1 MKTSLF
7 VVAVLGACIG
17 RSSSAY
23 EIESHAYLSEVALRA
38 TTLATSPLKRAA
50 IDLRYALNDDRQKFV
65 DTKSNLG
72 TVLELIRQGARYED
86 DVLALPPRPLHH
98 FFDPATGKGLSIDP
112 LQYVGI
118 LPASVVLLIAGVNAT
133 NQASPDWALDSSM
146 TNNFSRKAL
155 SNFMYDAYLKP
166 TKAERDAATGRMFET
181 LGRLL
186 HHVQDMAQPQHVRN
200 DAHLHFELLE
210 QMCPIPPTPG
220 LEDPVC
226 PLYRALRAPSLYEQ
240 WTKSLPAASLPM
252 TGYQPVYGPTDW
264 AMFSHPRRFWT
275 HNGKGMAD
283 FTYRNFFSAG
293 TMRRSPPTTGTAFDM
308 RARDLCAGAVPP
320 CEVANLDHFVKFFPS
335 TVDDQLRPAAGG
347 PNPYAAA
354 ESIYSADFR
363 QIVGGDPVRTVN
375 RFTFHYD
382 HAYLLPRAVAY
393 SAGFIDFIF
402 RGEMKVTPP
411 KEGVY
416 AVVDSSAAGCGNPC
430 GFRKLRLK
438 LQNTTPGDEVMG
450 PGELRAIV
458 KYHRNQCHQPDLSGH
473 YGGSQ
478 FGGNACRMDESVAVS
493 EPLRIS
499 GAVSR
504 SEGGEERTFHF
515 PLGNHIPIDA
525 TDVRLQIL
533 FRGRLGQEDDAV
545 AITTVDIA
553 EPNFVAVANNT
564 DHYFDPSL
572 DPMGGTDPPTRRT
585 IAYVLDSV
593 KVWFADPATQSGPA
607 ASLSAFG
614 GGQARPVRVPGR
626 QDGCSVLAA
635 HDEPTSLLRGQRG
648 QRLPRPGVPTRR
660 ELNPRVTG
668 LIVLSSSREGCIDST
683 CRCTSG
689 RRAAGSRSSRPEPA
703 RRVEG
708 RRRGE
713 ARRDGVLRLGRAGTG
728 RHQRLLDAHAAVHP
742 DDGVAV
748 DDQLLA
754 WPGVACG
761 ARQRKSRP
769 PGPGDPCRSCVP
781 GSR

>member
-38 TTLATSPLKRAA
+38 TTLATSPLKRSA
-50 IDLRYALNDDRQKFV
+50 IDLRYELNDDRQKFV

-112 LQYVGI
+112 LQYVGV

-133 NQASPDWALDSSM
+133 NQASPDWALDSTM

-181 LGRLL
+181 IGRLL

-264 AMFSHPRRFWT
+264 ATFSHPRRFWT

-393 SAGFIDFIF
+393 STGFIDFIF
-402 RGEMKVTPP
+402 RGEMKVMPP

-473 YGGSQ
+473 YGGSS
-478 FGGNACRMDESVAVS
+478 FGGNACRRDESISVS
-493 EPLRIS
+493 EPIVV
-499 GAVSR
+499 GAPMSR
-504 SEGGEERTFHF
+504 AATGEERSFNF
-515 PLGNHIPIDA
+515 PLLNYVPIDA
-525 TDVRLQIL
+525 SDVRLQIL

-564 DHYFDPSL
+564 DHYFDATLGPNGGYRPANATNAPYRL
-572 DPMGGTDPPTRRT
+572 D
-585 IAYVLDSV
+585 AV
-593 KVWFADPATQSGPA
+593 KVWFSDPATQAAPI
-607 ASLSAFG
+607 ASLAPLD
-614 GGQARPVRVPGR
+614 GGQHAQFAFLGDKTAVRYWLRTTSNQALYEGSEGSDFPVQEFVLDESIDPARFWSNCPV
-626 QDGCSVLAA
+626 VLA
-635 HDEPTSLLRGQRG
+635 RGMYRQYVQMYIR
-648 QRLPRPGVPTRR
+648 
-660 ELNPRVTG
+660 
-668 LIVLSSSREGCIDST
+668 DSGG
-683 CRCTSG
+683 RISVKSGGASG
-689 RRAAGSRSSRPEPA
+689 RSKE
-703 RRVEG
+703 
-708 RRRGE
+708 
-713 ARRDGVLRLGRAGTG
+713 
-728 RHQRLLDAHAAVHP
+728 
-742 DDGVAV
+742 GVAEK
-748 DDQLLA
+748 LA
-754 WPGVACG
+754 SMECYDWVAPGQGGISDFSTLTPQFTPTTASQW
-761 ARQRKSRP
+761 AIAF
-769 PGPGDPCRSCVP
+769 
-781 GSR
+781 

>member
-1 MKTSLF
+1 MRKIMFVAASMFSLASRATIAYEVETHQHLSEKAF
-7 VVAVLGACIG
+7 LQTVVATDPAKRERIG
-17 RSSSAY
+17 LLLDVS
-23 EIESHAYLSEVALRA
+23 
-38 TTLATSPLKRAA
+38 
-50 IDLRYALNDDRQKFV
+50 DDRQRFR
-65 DTKSNLG
+65 DSTAELA
-72 TVLELIRQGARYED
+72 TVTQLVLRGARYED
-86 DVLALPPRPLHH
+86 DVLALPPRLLHH

-133 NQASPDWALDSSM
+133 NQASPDWALESTAVND
-146 TNNFSRKAL
+146 FSRRAL

-181 LGRLL
+181 IGRLV

-200 DAHLHFELLE
+200 DAHLHFDLLE

-240 WTKSLPAASLPM
+240 WTKSLPVSSLPV
-252 TGYQPVYGPTDW
+252 TGYQPVYGPNDRAT
-264 AMFSHPRRFWT
+264 FSHPRRFWT

-293 TMRRSPPTTGTAFDM
+293 TMKRSPPTTGMAYDM
-308 RARDLCAGAVPP
+308 RARDLCIAVIVPP

-335 TVDDQLRPAAGG
+335 TVDDLLHPATNG

-363 QIVGGDPVRTVN
+363 QVVGGDPVRTVN

-416 AVVDSSAAGCGNPC
+416 AVVDSSTAGCGNPC

-458 KYHRNQCHQPDLSGH
+458 KYHRNQCHQADLSGH
-473 YGGSQ
+473 FGGSR

-493 EPLRIS
+493 EPLVIS

-515 PLGNHIPIDA
+515 PLANYIPIDA
-525 TDVRLQIL
+525 TEVRLQVL

-564 DHYFDPSL
+564 DHYFDAALGPNGGYRPADATNAPYRL
-572 DPMGGTDPPTRRT
+572 DT
-585 IAYVLDSV
+585 V
-593 KVWFADPATQSGPA
+593 KIWFADPATQAAPI
-607 ASLSAFG
+607 ASLAPLD
-614 GGQARPVRVPGR
+614 GGQHAQFAFLGERTGVRYWLRTTSNQAFYEGSEGSDFPMQEFVLDESVNPVRYWSNCPV
-626 QDGCSVLAA
+626 VLA
-635 HDEPTSLLRGQRG
+635 RGMYRQYV
-648 QRLPRPGVPTRR
+648 QMYIR
-660 ELNPRVTG
+660 EKGGRIAVKSTG
-668 LIVLSSSREGCIDST
+668 PV
-683 CRCTSG
+683 
-689 RRAAGSRSSRPEPA
+689 RASK
-703 RRVEG
+703 
-708 RRRGE
+708 
-713 ARRDGVLRLGRAGTG
+713 DGVDGKL
-728 RHQRLLDAHAAVHP
+728 AAMECY
-742 DDGVAV
+742 DWVA
-748 DDQLLA
+748 
-754 WPGVACG
+754 PGEGGISDFSTLTPQFSPTTASQW
-761 ARQRKSRP
+761 AIAF
-769 PGPGDPCRSCVP
+769 
-781 GSR
+781 